1 MKRLI
6 LNITLLVFM
15 ALGSMNTM
23 AHDSTVKYGI
33 AISHDGEQIAYGKSG
48 SGDTALIFIHGW
60 SLDSRLWHNQVS
72 EFLKHYQVITMDLAG
87 HGNSS
92 FNRGEYTMVA
102 FAEDIKAVIEKEQLE
117 SVVLV
122 GHSMAGGVIAEAAK
136 LMPKRVK
143 GIIGVDTS
151 QNVALAVSQSDL
163 DAMTKPFE
171 ADFQAG
177 ITTFVKDSLPKDVD
191 TDLLYWVTQDMA
203 SAPPAIA
210 INQFRHYLGQYVTG
224 EAHRVY
230 ENVNVPVILVNAR
243 LWPTD
248 SEANKKHIKNYSI
261 YYIEDSGHFPML
273 EQPQQFN
280 TTLMKAVKSVK

>member
-6 LNITLLVFM
+6 LNITFLVFM
-15 ALGSMNTM
+15 ALGSMNAM

-60 SLDSRLWHNQVS
+60 SLDSRLWQN
-72 EFLKHYQVITMDLAG
+72 QVITMDLAG
-87 HGNSS
+87 HGSSS
-92 FNRGEYTMVA
+92 FNREEYTMVA
-102 FAEDIKAVIEKEQLE
+102 FSEDIKAVIDKEQLE

-177 ITTFVKDSLPKDVD
+177 ITTFVKDSLSKDVD
-191 TDLLYWVTQDMA
+191 ADLLYWVTQDMA

-224 EAHRVY
+224 EAHRRV
-230 ENVNVPVILVNAR
+230 
-243 LWPTD
+243 
-248 SEANKKHIKNYSI
+248 
-261 YYIEDSGHFPML
+261 
-273 EQPQQFN
+273 
-280 TTLMKAVKSVK
+280 

>member
-6 LNITLLVFM
+6 LRITLLVFM
-15 ALGSMNTM
+15 ALGSVN
-23 AHDSTVKYGI
+23 AIADDSMMKYGI
-33 AISHDGEQIAYGKSG
+33 ALSHDGEQIAYGKSG

-60 SLDSRLWHNQVS
+60 SLDSRLWQNQVS
-72 EFLKHYQVITMDLAG
+72 EFSKHYQVITMDLAG

-92 FNRGEYTMVA
+92 FNREEYTMVA
-102 FAEDIKAVIEKEQLE
+102 FAQDIKAIIDKEQLD
-117 SVVLV
+117 SVILV

-151 QNVALAVSQSDL
+151 QNVALPVSQSDL

-171 ADFQAG
+171 DDFQAG
-177 ITTFVKDSLPKDVD
+177 MTLFVQGSLPKEVD
-191 TDLLYWVTQDMA
+191 SELLYWVTQDMA
-203 SAPPAIA
+203 SAPPVAA

-230 ENVNVPVILVNAR
+230 ESVNVPVILVNAR

-248 SEANKKHIKNYSI
+248 SEANKRHIKDYSI

-273 EQPQQFN
+273 EQPEQFN
-280 TTLMKAVKSVK
+280 STLMKAIKSVK